1 MKLKRPVRIRL
12 KERKIMS
19 AIIIGK
25 KNTTKHK
32 VWEGNMRSG
41 AITVDRLK
49 ILDSR
54 IGMMPTVK

>member
-25 KNTTKHK
+25 KTQQSTRFGR
-32 VWEGNMRSG
+32 V
-41 AITVDRLK
+41 T
-49 ILDSR
+49 
-54 IGMMPTVK
+54 